1 MNNTTL
7 IASYPHTPL
16 CEPLCSRD
24 SQSGILD
31 TLLSAS
37 HPTFF
42 LLVLSATTQPKL
54 ISPVAGI

>member
-16 CEPLCSRD
+16 CSRD
-24 SQSGILD
+24 LQSGILD

-42 LLVLSATTQPKL
+42 LLVLSAPIQPKL
-54 ISPVAGI
+54 ISPVAGT